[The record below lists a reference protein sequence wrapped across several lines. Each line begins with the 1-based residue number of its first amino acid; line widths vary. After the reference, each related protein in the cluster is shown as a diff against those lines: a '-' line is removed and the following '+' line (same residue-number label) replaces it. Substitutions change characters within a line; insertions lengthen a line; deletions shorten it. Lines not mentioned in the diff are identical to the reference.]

1 MMKKPITKGPL
12 TAEAILNHVEYFW
25 LEAPCEAMLEGDKSQ
40 DTKDFVKKARML
52 VNKYTITEAIDKD
65 LEYLVSTFEKLHK
78 LKKHE
83 DIKLCNTLMEDQL
96 SNAYIRAADNILM
109 EVKKLSCKPS
119 SYLLTQLIEKI
130 SKIFLIDEEGII
142 EFLEEPSSSIKIS
155 DIFSG

>member
-65 LEYLVSTFEKLHK
+65 LEYMVSTLEKLHK
-78 LKKHE
+78 LKNPE
-83 DIKLCNTLMEDQL
+83 DLKLWDFATQL
-96 SNAYIRAADNILM
+96 DDAYGRATESILM
-109 EVKKLSCKPS
+109 EVKILSRKSPS
-119 SYLLTQLIEKI
+119 SKRFPRYLPTHLVEKI
-130 SKIFLIDEEGII
+130 SEIFLLDEGDII
-142 EFLEEPSSSIKIS
+142 EFMEECLPV
-155 DIFSG
+155 G